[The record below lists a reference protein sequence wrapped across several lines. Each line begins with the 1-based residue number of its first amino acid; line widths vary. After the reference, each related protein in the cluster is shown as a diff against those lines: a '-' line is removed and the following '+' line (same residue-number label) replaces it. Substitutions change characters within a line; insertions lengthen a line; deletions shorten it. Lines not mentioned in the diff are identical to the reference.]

1 MLIIQILCALLVGYI
16 IGYLRVYQKLRKK
29 ERECLNKKQM
39 IENRDKLIEEQQN
52 KINKIK
58 IRIKTYEQIKE
69 VYRTEP
75 KLVNRHDKV
84 KELIEKD
91 ND

>member
-1 MLIIQILCALLVGYI
+1 MLIVQILSALLVGYMA
-16 IGYLRVYQKLRKK
+16 GYLHEYQKLRKK

-58 IRIKTYEQIKE
+58 IGIKTYEQIKE
-69 VYRTEP
+69 VYRTER
-75 KLVNRHDKV
+75 KIVDRDDKV